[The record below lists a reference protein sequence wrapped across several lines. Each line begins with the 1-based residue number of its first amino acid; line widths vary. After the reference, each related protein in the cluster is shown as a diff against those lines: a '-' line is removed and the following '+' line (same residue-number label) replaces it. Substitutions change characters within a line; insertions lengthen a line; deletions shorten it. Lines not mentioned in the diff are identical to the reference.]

1 MLVIAQAARPGSL
14 RARGPRGTLG
24 HMLPASIS
32 GRRRPGERPP
42 TCAGSRSAVPPPA
55 PSEDVMLVSDPRQ
68 TTTDARA
75 NERELEGSAAH
86 LLRLCL
92 DLQLDALLLTLGAL
106 AVDTSP
112 EDGPASDTSV
122 SASGIPW
129 RRWIGEDVDPACELA
144 AAALAGNAALPP
156 TLGSDLSHAV
166 PVSTIDDL
174 VARYSSMLGLLGDLS
189 RRSEGTARPAGLD
202 EALTRCEARLAE
214 LRGHRLVE
222 TPPSGLDLRVEQ
234 HYLPGEL
241 LG

>member
-1 MLVIAQAARPGSL
+1 
-14 RARGPRGTLG
+14 
-24 HMLPASIS
+24 
-32 GRRRPGERPP
+32 
-42 TCAGSRSAVPPPA
+42 
-55 PSEDVMLVSDPRQ
+55 MLVSDPRR

-106 AVDTSP
+106 AVDTAP

-129 RRWIGEDVDPACELA
+129 RRWIGEDVDLACQLA
-144 AAALAGNAALPP
+144 AEALAGNAALPP
-156 TLGSDLSHAV
+156 MLGSDLSHAM

-174 VARYSSMLGLLGDLS
+174 VARYSSMLGLLADLS
-189 RRSEGTARPAGLD
+189 RRSDGATRPPGLD
-202 EALTRCEARLAE
+202 EAMARCEARLSE
-214 LRGHRLVE
+214 LRGHKLVH
-222 TPPSGLDLRVEQ
+222 TPPTGIDLRTD
-234 HYLPGEL
+234 HRFLPGEL